1 MGTRPLTFRGVR
13 RKYLLL
19 PPNIKM
25 TFWQENYSFIKEVYD
40 TRYQKMVEWMDN
52 VEMAIQKV
60 CASKVYTS
68 AEFKREKDN
77 FHSLC
82 KNLARAET
90 KKWLTE
96 TLETLMKERSPDEQK
111 EENKKLKVIM
121 DRHKTLIPKIQET
134 LVKTECYW
142 KCYSYGD
149 DLIPIFE
156 FIDDLRNRSVKEL
169 VCGSSEQTEEHIEKQ
184 DKVLNSLENKRKM
197 VMDFIAKGE
206 KLMQDP
212 NCPKFLDGH
221 VKKLREAWDDTNEKA
236 QTRKKAL
243 ADNLASWE
251 TFENEKV
258 ETHKQLDLADA
269 EFENIKKIFDLK
281 AGPTDYE
288 MRMKTAANFRK
299 GIEGLFDTVSGAN
312 DCLQQML
319 PDEKKQ
325 PMADEVGE
333 IKTRME
339 ILKKTDDRLIFILDF
354 NQRLAVF
361 DKNVTE
367 LEDWLGEGRKRLDG
381 IRNPTELL
389 SPEDRVTKTMEVQED
404 INKKSEFCGK
414 QETEKAEIFPKQ
426 GEKVSSDAKKFIERL
441 KKVRDE
447 LNKLDAEIK
456 AECAKFSE
464 DVKYFAEF
472 QTGIKAFDP
481 WMKRAEQRII
491 DGLKQPKSL
500 VEACEILGTSKNFQD
515 ECEAKIKILEEAAA
529 SAQKMTTHDDS
540 DEKVQGYKERWVKA
554 HEISKEWVARM
565 TTLVECWNKLDGNV
579 GELSSW
585 VNTKDSAAPEGKSE
599 ISIEKLETQLNTL
612 KTMFAEKQKLVADL
626 EVYGAGGGAPAAA
639 EPAPAEASAPAPE
652 AELAPAEAAPAEETP
667 AA

>member
-1 MGTRPLTFRGVR
+1 MGLGHQHSERQEVHLIV
-13 RKYLLL
+13 
-19 PPNIKM
+19 KM

-40 TRYQKMVEWMDN
+40 TRYSKMVEWMDN
-52 VEMAIQKV
+52 VEMAISKV

-77 FHSLC
+77 FQSLC
-82 KNLARAET
+82 KNLERAET
-90 KKWLTE
+90 KKWLNE
-96 TLETLMKERSPDEQK
+96 TLETLMKERAADEQK
-111 EENKKLKVIM
+111 EEHKKLKLII
-121 DRHKTLIPKIQET
+121 DKHKSMLPKIQDT
-134 LVKTECYW
+134 MVKTECYW

-339 ILKKTDDRLIFILDF
+339 RLTKTDERLAFILDF

-361 DKNVTE
+361 DKNVIE
-367 LEDWLGEGRKRLDG
+367 LEDWLGEGRKRLVG

-414 QETEKAEIFPKQ
+414 QETEKGEIFPKQ
-426 GEKVSSDAKKFIERL
+426 GEKVSSDAKKFIKRL
-441 KKVRDE
+441 ETVRSE

-456 AECAKFSE
+456 SECAKFSE

-472 QTGIKAFDP
+472 QTGIKAFEP
-481 WMKRAEQRII
+481 WMKKAEQRII
-491 DGLKQPKSL
+491 DGLNQPKSL
-500 VEACEILGTSKNFQD
+500 VESCEIQGDSKNFQD
-515 ECEAKIKILEEAAA
+515 ECEAKLKILEEAAC
-529 SAQKMTTHDDS
+529 SAQKITTHDDS

-626 EVYGAGGGAPAAA
+626 EAYGAGGGAPSEAAA
-639 EPAPAEASAPAPE
+639 APAEAAAPAPE
-652 AELAPAEAAPAEETP
+652 AEAAPAEAAPAEETP

>member
-1 MGTRPLTFRGVR
+1 
-13 RKYLLL
+13 
-19 PPNIKM
+19 M
-25 TFWQENYSFIKEVYD
+25 TFWQENYTFIREVYD

-82 KNLARAET
+82 KNLERAET

-96 TLETLMKERSPDEQK
+96 TLETLMKERAADEQ
-111 EENKKLKVIM
+111 N
-121 DRHKTLIPKIQET
+121 
-134 LVKTECYW
+134 
-142 KCYSYGD
+142 
-149 DLIPIFE
+149 
-156 FIDDLRNRSVKEL
+156 
-169 VCGSSEQTEEHIEKQ
+169 EEHIEKQ

-243 ADNLASWE
+243 ADNLSSWE

-258 ETHKQLDLADA
+258 ENHKQLDLADA
-269 EFENIKKIFDLK
+269 EFDNIKKIFDLK

-339 ILKKTDDRLIFILDF
+339 RLTKTDERLAFILDF

-361 DKNVTE
+361 DKNV
-367 LEDWLGEGRKRLDG
+367 
-381 IRNPTELL
+381 
-389 SPEDRVTKTMEVQED
+389 
-404 INKKSEFCGK
+404 
-414 QETEKAEIFPKQ
+414 
-426 GEKVSSDAKKFIERL
+426 IE
-441 KKVRDE
+441 
-447 LNKLDAEIK
+447 
-456 AECAKFSE
+456 
-464 DVKYFAEF
+464 
-472 QTGIKAFDP
+472 
-481 WMKRAEQRII
+481 
-491 DGLKQPKSL
+491 
-500 VEACEILGTSKNFQD
+500 
-515 ECEAKIKILEEAAA
+515 
-529 SAQKMTTHDDS
+529 
-540 DEKVQGYKERWVKA
+540 
-554 HEISKEWVARM
+554 
-565 TTLVECWNKLDGNV
+565 
-579 GELSSW
+579 
-585 VNTKDSAAPEGKSE
+585 
-599 ISIEKLETQLNTL
+599 
-612 KTMFAEKQKLVADL
+612 
-626 EVYGAGGGAPAAA
+626 
-639 EPAPAEASAPAPE
+639 
-652 AELAPAEAAPAEETP
+652 
-667 AA
+667 

>member
-1 MGTRPLTFRGVR
+1 MG
-13 RKYLLL
+13 
-19 PPNIKM
+19 
-25 TFWQENYSFIKEVYD
+25 
-40 TRYQKMVEWMDN
+40 
-52 VEMAIQKV
+52 
-60 CASKVYTS
+60 
-68 AEFKREKDN
+68 
-77 FHSLC
+77 
-82 KNLARAET
+82 
-90 KKWLTE
+90 
-96 TLETLMKERSPDEQK
+96 
-111 EENKKLKVIM
+111 
-121 DRHKTLIPKIQET
+121 
-134 LVKTECYW
+134 
-142 KCYSYGD
+142 
-149 DLIPIFE
+149 
-156 FIDDLRNRSVKEL
+156 
-169 VCGSSEQTEEHIEKQ
+169 
-184 DKVLNSLENKRKM
+184 
-197 VMDFIAKGE
+197 
-206 KLMQDP
+206 
-212 NCPKFLDGH
+212 
-221 VKKLREAWDDTNEKA
+221 
-236 QTRKKAL
+236 
-243 ADNLASWE
+243 
-251 TFENEKV
+251 
-258 ETHKQLDLADA
+258 
-269 EFENIKKIFDLK
+269 IKKIFDLK

-354 NQRLAVF
+354 NQRLAIF

-441 KKVRDE
+441 KKVR
-447 LNKLDAEIK
+447 
-456 AECAKFSE
+456 E

-481 WMKRAEQRII
+481 WMKKAEQRII

-500 VEACEILGTSKNFQD
+500 VEACEILGDSKNFQE
-515 ECEAKIKILEEAAA
+515 ECEAKLKILEEAAA

-599 ISIEKLETQLNTL
+599 ISIQKLETQLNTL

-626 EVYGAGGGAPAAA
+626 EAYGAGGGAPSAA
-639 EPAPAEASAPAPE
+639 EAAPAEAAAPAPE
-652 AELAPAEAAPAEETP
+652 AEAAPAEAAPAEETP

>member
-1 MGTRPLTFRGVR
+1 
-13 RKYLLL
+13 
-19 PPNIKM
+19 M

-82 KNLARAET
+82 KNLERAET
-90 KKWLTE
+90 KKWLSE
-96 TLETLMKERSPDEQK
+96 TLETLMKERAPDEQK
-111 EENKKLKVIM
+111 EEHKKLKLIIE
-121 DRHKTLIPKIQET
+121 RHKGMLPKIQDT

-169 VCGSSEQTEEHIEKQ
+169 LCGNSEQTEEHIEKQ

-221 VKKLREAWDDTNEKA
+221 VKKLREAWEDTNEKA
-236 QTRKKAL
+236 QVRKKAL
-243 ADNLASWE
+243 ADNLSSWE

-258 ETHKQLDLADA
+258 ECHKQLDLADA

-281 AGPTDYE
+281 AGPADYE

-299 GIEGLFDTVSGAN
+299 GIEGIFDTVSGAN

-325 PMADEVGE
+325 PMADEVNE

-339 ILKKTDDRLIFILDF
+339 ILKKTDGRLEFILDF

-381 IRNPTELL
+381 IKNPTEVL

-404 INKKSEFCGK
+404 ITKKSEFCSK
-414 QETEKAEIFPKQ
+414 QETEKGDIFPKG
-426 GEKVSSDAKKFIERL
+426 GEKVSSDAKKFIKRL
-441 KKVRDE
+441 ETVRDE

-481 WMKRAEQRII
+481 WMKKAEQRII
-491 DGLKQPKSL
+491 DGLAQPKSL
-500 VEACEILGTSKNFQD
+500 VEACEILGDSKNFQE
-515 ECEAKIKILEEAAA
+515 ECEAKLKILEEAAA
-529 SAQKMTTHDDS
+529 SAQKMTTHQDS
-540 DEKVQGYKERWVKA
+540 DEKVEGYKERWVKG

-626 EVYGAGGGAPAAA
+626 EVYGGSHAAPAAA
-639 EPAPAEASAPAPE
+639 PV
-652 AELAPAEAAPAEETP
+652 APAEAAPAEPAAEGAATEDTP

>member
-1 MGTRPLTFRGVR
+1 
-13 RKYLLL
+13 
-19 PPNIKM
+19 M
-25 TFWQENYSFIKEVYD
+25 TFWTENYTFIREVYD

-82 KNLARAET
+82 KNLERAET

-96 TLETLMKERSPDEQK
+96 TLETLMKERAADEQK
-111 EENKKLKVIM
+111 EEHKKLKLIM
-121 DRHKTLIPKIQET
+121 ERHKGMLPKIQDT

-243 ADNLASWE
+243 ADNLSSWE

-258 ETHKQLDLADA
+258 ENHKQLDLADA

-299 GIEGLFDTVSGAN
+299 GIEGLFNTVQGAN

-333 IKTRME
+333 IKTRMDR
-339 ILKKTDDRLIFILDF
+339 LTKTDERLAFILDF

-361 DKNVTE
+361 DKNVIE

-414 QETEKAEIFPKQ
+414 QETEKAEIFPKG

-447 LNKLDAEIK
+447 LNKLDSEIK

-481 WMKRAEQRII
+481 WMKKAEQRIV

-500 VEACEILGTSKNFQD
+500 VEACEILGDSKNFQE
-515 ECEAKIKILEEAAA
+515 ECEAKLKILEEAAA

-626 EVYGAGGGAPAAA
+626 EAYGAGGGAPAAA
-639 EPAPAEASAPAPE
+639 EAAPAEAAAPAPE
-652 AELAPAEAAPAEETP
+652 AEPAPAEAAPAEETP

>member
-1 MGTRPLTFRGVR
+1 
-13 RKYLLL
+13 
-19 PPNIKM
+19 M
-25 TFWQENYSFIKEVYD
+25 TFWQENYSFIREVYD
-40 TRYQKMVEWMDN
+40 TRYAKMVEWMDN

-82 KNLARAET
+82 KNLERAET

-111 EENKKLKVIM
+111 TENKNLKVII
-121 DRHKTLIPKIQET
+121 DRHKNLIPKIQET

-156 FIDDLRNRSVKEL
+156 FIDDLRNRSVKEIQS
-169 VCGSSEQTEEHIEKQ
+169 GSSEQTEEHIEKQ

-206 KLMQDP
+206 KLMTDP

-236 QTRKKAL
+236 QVRKKAL
-243 ADNLASWE
+243 TDNLNSWA
-251 TFENEKV
+251 TFEEQKV
-258 ETHKQLDLADA
+258 ENHKQLDQADQ
-269 EFENIKKIFDLK
+269 EFDNIKKIFDLK
-281 AGPTDYE
+281 AGPADYD

-299 GIEGLFDTVSGAN
+299 TIEEIHNTVSGAN
-312 DCLQQML
+312 DCLQLML
-319 PDEKKQ
+319 PDEKKA
-325 PMADEVGE
+325 PMKDEVKE
-333 IKTRME
+333 IETRME
-339 ILKKTDDRLIFILDF
+339 IMKKTDDRLDFILDF
-354 NQRLAVF
+354 NKRLAVF
-361 DKNVTE
+361 NQNVTE
-367 LEDWLGEGRKRLDG
+367 LEGWLEEGRKKLDSVKS
-381 IRNPTELL
+381 PTELL
-389 SPEDRVTKTMEVQED
+389 TPEDRVTKSMEFAED
-404 INKKSEFCGK
+404 LHKKSEFCSK
-414 QETEKAEIFPKQ
+414 QEAEKEEIFPKQ

-441 KKVRDE
+441 KTVRSE
-447 LNKLDAEIK
+447 LNKLDEEIK
-456 AECAKFSE
+456 SECAKFSE

-481 WMKRAEQRII
+481 WMKKAEQCIS
-491 DGLKQPKSL
+491 DGLMQPKSL

-515 ECEAKIKILEEAAA
+515 ECESKIKILEEAAA
-529 SAQKMTTHDDS
+529 SAMKMTTHNDS
-540 DEKVQGYKERWVKA
+540 DGKVDGYRERWTKV
-554 HEISKEWVARM
+554 HEITKEWVARM

-585 VNTKDSAAPEGKSE
+585 VTKQDSAAPVGQSE

-626 EVYGAGGGAPAAA
+626 EIYGAGKQGPGGT
-639 EPAPAEASAPAPE
+639 EEFQMPAEGGE
-652 AELAPAEAAPAEETP
+652 APAEAAPAEP
-667 AA
+667 APAE

>member
-1 MGTRPLTFRGVR
+1 
-13 RKYLLL
+13 
-19 PPNIKM
+19 M
-25 TFWQENYSFIKEVYD
+25 TFWQENYSFIREVYD
-40 TRYQKMVEWMDN
+40 TRYLKMVEWMDN

-82 KNLARAET
+82 KNLERAET

-96 TLETLMKERSPDEQK
+96 TLETLMKERAPDEQK
-111 EENKKLKVIM
+111 EEHKKLKLIM
-121 DRHKTLIPKIQET
+121 ERHKNLIPKIQET

-169 VCGSSEQTEEHIEKQ
+169 ISGNSEQTEEHIEKQ

-221 VKKLREAWDDTNEKA
+221 VKKLREAWEDTNEKA
-236 QTRKKAL
+236 QIRKKSL
-243 ADNLASWE
+243 ADNLSSWE
-251 TFENEKV
+251 TFEEQKV
-258 ETHKQLDLADA
+258 ENHKQLDLADA
-269 EFENIKKIFDLK
+269 EFESIKKIFDLK
-281 AGPTDYE
+281 AGPADYE
-288 MRMKTAANFRK
+288 VRMKTAANFRK
-299 GIEGLFDTVSGAN
+299 GITDIYDTVSGAN

-319 PDEKKQ
+319 PDEKKA
-325 PMADEVGE
+325 PMCGEVAE

-339 ILKKTDDRLIFILDF
+339 ILSKTDERLDFILDF
-354 NQRLAVF
+354 NKRLAIW
-361 DKNVTE
+361 NTCVTE

-381 IRNPTELL
+381 IRNPVELL

-404 INKKSEFCGK
+404 ITKKSEFCSK
-414 QETEKAEIFPKQ
+414 QEAEKDEIFPKQ
-426 GEKVSSDAKKFIERL
+426 GEKVSSDAKKFLERI
-441 KKVRDE
+441 KNVRAE
-447 LNKLDAEIK
+447 LNKLDEEIK
-456 AECAKFSE
+456 TECAKFSE

-481 WMKRAEQRII
+481 WMKKAEQRIT
-491 DGLKQPKSL
+491 DGLMQPKSL
-500 VEACEILGTSKNFQD
+500 VEACEILGSSKNFQE
-515 ECEAKIKILEEAAA
+515 ECEAKLKILEEAAA
-529 SAQKMTTHDDS
+529 SAQKMTTHADS
-540 DEKVQGYKERWVKA
+540 DEKVEAYKERWVKV

-585 VNTKDSAAPEGKSE
+585 VEKKDSAAPEGQSE
-599 ISIEKLETQLNTL
+599 LSIEKLETQLNTL

-626 EVYGAGGGAPAAA
+626 EVYGAGGAAPVPEADAAA
-639 EPAPAEASAPAPE
+639 APQA
-652 AELAPAEAAPAEETP
+652 AEAAPAPPAEEP
-667 AA
+667 AAE

>member
-1 MGTRPLTFRGVR
+1 
-13 RKYLLL
+13 
-19 PPNIKM
+19 M
-25 TFWQENYSFIKEVYD
+25 TFWQENYSFIREVYD

-82 KNLARAET
+82 KNLERAET

-111 EENKKLKVIM
+111 EENKKLKVII
-121 DRHKTLIPKIQET
+121 DRHKNLIPKIQET

-156 FIDDLRNRSVKEL
+156 FIDDLRNRSVKEIQS
-169 VCGSSEQTEEHIEKQ
+169 GNSEQTEEHIEKQ
-184 DKVLNSLENKRKM
+184 DKVLNSLENKKKM

-206 KLMQDP
+206 KLMTDP

-221 VKKLREAWDDTNEKA
+221 VKKLKEAWDDTKEKA
-236 QTRKKAL
+236 DVRKKAL
-243 ADNLASWE
+243 ADNLNAWA
-251 TFENEKV
+251 TFEEQKV
-258 ETHKQLDLADA
+258 ENHKQLDAADA
-269 EFENIKKIFDLK
+269 EFDNIKKIFDLT
-281 AGPTDYE
+281 AGPSDYN

-299 GIEGLFDTVSGAN
+299 TIQEIHDTVAGAN
-312 DCLQQML
+312 SILQQML
-319 PDEKKQ
+319 PEEKKN
-325 PMADEVGE
+325 PMNDEVKE
-333 IKTRME
+333 IETRMD
-339 ILKKTDDRLIFILDF
+339 IMKKTDDRLDFILDF
-354 NQRLAVF
+354 NKRLAVF
-361 DKNVTE
+361 NQCVTE
-367 LEDWLGEGRKRLDG
+367 LEGWLEEGRKKLDMVKS
-381 IRNPTELL
+381 PTELL
-389 SPEDRVTKTMEVQED
+389 TPEDRVTKSMEFAED
-404 INKKSEFCGK
+404 LHKKSEFCGK
-414 QETEKAEIFPKQ
+414 QEAEKEEIFPKQ

-441 KKVRDE
+441 KTVRNE
-447 LNKLDAEIK
+447 LNKLDEEIK
-456 AECAKFSE
+456 QECAKFSE

-481 WMKRAEQRII
+481 WMKKAEQRIS
-491 DGLKQPKSL
+491 DGLMQPKSL

-515 ECEAKIKILEEAAA
+515 ECELKIKVLEDAAT
-529 SAQKMTTHDDS
+529 SAMKMTTHNDS
-540 DEKVQGYKERWVKA
+540 DGKVDGYRDRWTKV

-585 VNTKDSAAPEGKSE
+585 VTKQDSAAPVGQSE

-626 EVYGAGGGAPAAA
+626 EIYGAGKQGPGGTEEGPVVTEEAAPV
-639 EPAPAEASAPAPE
+639 EPAPA
-652 AELAPAEAAPAEETP
+652 PAE
-667 AA
+667 

>member
-1 MGTRPLTFRGVR
+1 
-13 RKYLLL
+13 
-19 PPNIKM
+19 M
-25 TFWQENYSFIKEVYD
+25 TFWQENYSFIREVYD

-82 KNLARAET
+82 KNLERAET

-96 TLETLMKERSPDEQK
+96 TLETLMKERAPDEQK
-111 EENKKLKVIM
+111 EEHKKLKLIM
-121 DRHKTLIPKIQET
+121 ERHKGMLPKIQDT

-221 VKKLREAWDDTNEKA
+221 VKKLREAWEDTNEKA

-243 ADNLASWE
+243 ADNLSSWE

-258 ETHKQLDLADA
+258 ECHKQLDLADT

-299 GIEGLFDTVSGAN
+299 GIQGIYDTVSGAN

-325 PMADEVGE
+325 PMGDEVAE
-333 IKTRME
+333 LKTRMD

-361 DKNVTE
+361 DKNVIE
-367 LEDWLGEGRKRLDG
+367 LDDWLAEGRKRLDG
-381 IRNPTELL
+381 IKNPTEVL

-404 INKKSEFCGK
+404 INKKSEFCSK
-414 QETEKAEIFPKQ
+414 QETEKGEIFPKQ

-447 LNKLDAEIK
+447 ITRLDTEIK

-472 QTGIKAFDP
+472 QTGIKVFDP
-481 WMKRAEQRII
+481 WMKKVEQRIL
-491 DGLKQPKSL
+491 DGLNQPKSL
-500 VEACEILGTSKNFQD
+500 VEACEILGDSKNFQE
-515 ECEAKIKILEEAAA
+515 ECEAKLKVLEEAAA

-540 DEKVQGYKERWVKA
+540 DEKVEGYKERWVKT

-599 ISIEKLETQLNTL
+599 ISIEKLESQLNTL

-626 EVYGAGGGAPAAA
+626 EAYGAGGGAPAA
-639 EPAPAEASAPAPE
+639 
-652 AELAPAEAAPAEETP
+652 PAEAAAPPAGAPADPPVEETP